1 MLGWGAGGTNNQETY
16 FKAILANQN
25 KCTVSMMTKMSNI
38 IKFFKKFN
46 VESLY
51 DPVIQLLDGHP
62 KS

>member
-1 MLGWGAGGTNNQETY
+1 
-16 FKAILANQN
+16 
-25 KCTVSMMTKMSNI
+25 MMTKMSNI